1 MEETVKTVQELK
13 VLIRELILEI
23 GDLKERVTFLENRQ
37 TVQPVA
43 EERMDPADII
53 KIQGE
58 GYDRLG
64 QLYNDGFHVCPS
76 NFGDRRQGECLFCL
90 GFMQKE

>member
-1 MEETVKTVQELK
+1 MEDTAKTVQELK

-23 GDLKERVTFLENRQ
+23 GDLKERVAMLESRQ
-37 TVQPVA
+37 PYEPLTA
-43 EERMDPADII
+43 ERMDPADII
-53 KIQGE
+53 KLQGE

-64 QLYNDGFHVCPS
+64 QLYQDGFHVCPS
-76 NFGDRRQGECLFCL
+76 NFGDSRQEECLFCL